1 MCLFY
6 SFTLFWSLCLYVMI
20 DEGCTSIIPTT
31 EIAVTSRD
39 LVRLPLN
46 NELPKDLVVIRDTNK
61 FDMVIAVIT
70 TSAALVAAGCGAA
83 SLIGGL
89 PGAASCIALVVL
101 ALFASYLAAFLIDS
115 PPPADTSSSRSLPSE
130 AIDWAKQYH
139 GHDAYQPTEDCNT
152 ICQFK
157 SNVGPN
163 VWAQIGNITVG
174 QVFHEIHLHHSGNL
188 TTMRAVQRSSGIG

>member
-1 MCLFY
+1 
-6 SFTLFWSLCLYVMI
+6 MI